1 MLRVVTVDELA
12 RRGGGV
18 DAKTLS
24 EAAQIVADVR
34 EGGES
39 AVRRYGERFGELVA
53 AQPIVHEPAAL
64 RAALARLDSATRGV
78 LERSAERITSF
89 ARAQRACLTSLDVA
103 VEGGR
108 AGHGVAP
115 MDRAGCYAPGG
126 RFPLPSSVLMTACT
140 ARVAGVGEVWVA
152 SPKPTDAT
160 LAAAAI
166 AGADGVLG
174 IGGAHAIA
182 ALAYGVKGVAPA
194 CDIVVG
200 PGNRWVTAA
209 KKIVFGDVAIDM
221 LAGPSE
227 VVVLADES
235 ADATRVAADLLA
247 QAEHDTD
254 ARAILVTTSRELAE
268 QVNAEIRAE
277 VARWPASSDNASIAR
292 EALARNSGV
301 VLCESLDDAIAV
313 CDRIAPEHLEV
324 MTRGA
329 KTVGARLSHYGGLFI
344 GGESAEVLGDYAMG
358 PNHVLPTGGT
368 ARFAGGL
375 SVFTF
380 LRVRTWLQADRGSS
394 RRVAEDAAALGRIE
408 GLLGH
413 ARAAELRIHECFSP
427 AR

>member
-64 RAALARLDSATRGV
+64 RAALARIDAATRGV
-78 LERSAERITSF
+78 LERSAERIASF

-108 AGHGVAP
+108 GGHGVAP
-115 MDRAGCYAPGG
+115 MERAGCYAPGG

-166 AGADGVLG
+166 AEADGVLG

-254 ARAILVTTSRELAE
+254 ARAILVTTSRDLAE
-268 QVNAEIRAE
+268 RVDAELLAE
-277 VARWPASSDNASIAR
+277 LARWPASSGNASIAK

-301 VLCESLDDAIAV
+301 VLCKSIDEAV
-313 CDRIAPEHLEV
+313 AACDRIAPEHLEV
-324 MTRGA
+324 MTRDA

-344 GGESAEVLGDYAMG
+344 GGDSAEVLGDYAMG

-368 ARFAGGL
+368 ARFVGGL

-413 ARAAELRIHECFSP
+413 ARAAELRIHECVSP